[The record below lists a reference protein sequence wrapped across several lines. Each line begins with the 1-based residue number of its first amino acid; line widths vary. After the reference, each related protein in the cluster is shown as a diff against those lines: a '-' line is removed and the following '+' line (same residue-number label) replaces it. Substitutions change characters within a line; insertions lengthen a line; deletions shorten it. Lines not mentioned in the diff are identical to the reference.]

1 LWWRLQK
8 LLLRGLHGQ
17 PHRLLLIHAFPHE
30 GKLAHLALLL
40 SLLCEVAEVVLGV
53 VPLLLGVDGLL
64 CLLLLL
70 FFLPLIL
77 FFLLLLHRCEQS
89 NIDELI
95 VAKEPFSAPWI
106 PFEVDEGVSHWRV
119 NDVRGVS
126 EEVWR

>member
-1 LWWRLQK
+1 V
-8 LLLRGLHGQ
+8 
-17 PHRLLLIHAFPHE
+17 

-40 SLLCEVAEVVLGV
+40 SLLCKVAEVVLGV

-77 FFLLLLHRCEQS
+77 FFLLLFHRCEHS
-89 NIDELI
+89 DIDELI

-126 EEVWR
+126 EEVWRYKGPSSGNRLPPPGPVVAPMAWEFSGG